1 MAEER
6 LDTPEE
12 QSDDDPWGDIAEL
25 KKERE
30 LGSTPAARAA
40 NSALLAMS
48 RAARSFLLYDPSNEA
63 IRTFLE
69 DLKSKFEAFSAEYG
83 DMELDIRPFELVY
96 EGDVI
101 YLERDRER
109 SLAFKMFRDG
119 VRRLSV
125 KGGVTWDELLRLL
138 EILSIRY
145 TGVRQQEDDIV
156 TLLWKAGFKN
166 IEIEAVEGVMPD
178 EEEEIDDAMA
188 DGAAREKKSSYG
200 AQIEAPADRDLP
212 LPKFYRAGRLRHRE
226 LDQHEIDGLL
236 SEVDARFLAVNAL
249 TLAEDMLEVVKN
261 PTDPTTLDDI
271 LSYLDEIRD
280 FLLAEEQLGHLSRLV
295 VMLQKTFPDEPEL
308 IQPMLRRFSGPEA
321 LRRILKSIQKNH
333 SAPPPELLELMAM
346 IPADHLD
353 QCINLLAMERDQ
365 TSRRILRHLIE
376 HFTTGREVW
385 FIQRLLEVDD
395 PAVAADMLRCAG
407 RVMPDSVFE
416 FAPELASKTDAEL
429 QDELLYHIEAVDHP
443 EVDKALLQL
452 LDSSNEGVRIR
463 TIDAM
468 AVRNDTRAY
477 RNLVDS
483 VNERAF
489 GKLSVREAES
499 IGKAMAILQPNQ
511 ARVRFVDWVK
521 PRNLIQRWFGRP
533 GQKMLAWTALAGLE
547 IITDED
553 YDKHI
558 EWLAKRTSD
567 DLYKR
572 CRACLVHRRRNR
584 RDDEEAEV

>member
-25 KKERE
+25 KRERQ

-69 DLKSKFEAFSAEYG
+69 DLKAKFGAFTEQYG
-83 DMELDIRPFELVY
+83 AMELDVRPFELVY
-96 EGDVI
+96 QGDII

-125 KGGVTWDELLRLL
+125 QDGVTWDELLRLL

-178 EEEEIDDAMA
+178 EEEEIDDAM
-188 DGAAREKKSSYG
+188 GEGGQPTEKKTSYG
-200 AQIEAPADRDLP
+200 AQVEAPADRDLP
-212 LPKFYRAGRLRHRE
+212 LPKFYRAGRLRYRE

-236 SEVDARFLAVNAL
+236 SEVDARNLAVNAL

-261 PTDPTTLDDI
+261 PTDPTVLDDI
-271 LSYLDEIRD
+271 MSYLDEIRD

-308 IQPMLRRFSGPEA
+308 IEPMLHRFSGPEA

-333 SAPPPELLELMAM
+333 SSPPPELLELMGM

-353 QCINLLAMERDQ
+353 QCINLLAMERNQ
-365 TSRRILRHLIE
+365 TSRRILRHLVE
-376 HFTTGREVW
+376 HFIGGREVW

-407 RVMPDSVFE
+407 RVIPDSVYE
-416 FAPELASKTDAEL
+416 FAPELASKGDAEV
-429 QDELLYHIEAVDHP
+429 QDELLYHIEAADHP

-452 LDSSNEGVRIR
+452 LDSDSEGVRIR

-468 AVRNDTRAY
+468 AVRQDTRAY

-483 VNERAF
+483 VQERAF

-499 IGKAMAILQPNQ
+499 VGKAMATLQPNQ
-511 ARVRFVDWVK
+511 ARVLFVDWVK
-521 PRNLIQRWFGRP
+521 PRNLIRRWFGRP

-553 YDKHI
+553 YDKYI

-584 RDDEEAEV
+584 RDDEAEA